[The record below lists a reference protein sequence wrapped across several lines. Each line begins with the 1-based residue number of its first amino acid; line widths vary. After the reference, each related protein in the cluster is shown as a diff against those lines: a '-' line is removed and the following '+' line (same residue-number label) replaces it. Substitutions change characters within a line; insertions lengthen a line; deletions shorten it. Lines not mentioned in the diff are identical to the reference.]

1 MATNSGLQF
10 APLTRS
16 RGHSA
21 VATIAYNARQ
31 NIRDLST
38 GRLHYHHARVADH
51 IETRIILPDGADERL
66 QTIAGFA
73 NALEATN
80 DIRLGFRLR
89 LDYPKGVSHEMHREM
104 AETFI
109 KQHFTAQGL
118 PAIISDHCGSRD
130 NPDNPHA
137 HIIVF
142 GRSFV
147 NGNLAAKS
155 RTAYVDEAGNEIQMV
170 DSPALTRKGQ
180 LKFNPNGTIKMKKG
194 YQRLL
199 LDVDGNPYL
208 GSDGRI
214 ATADIRVPI
223 IDPATG
229 KQAMEKNG
237 KYMKPKW
244 KRDFIPMHDLDTLGT
259 PLRLRMAWQDCQ
271 NEVLRK
277 HGIQR
282 SVDLRSLREKER
294 DLPSWLRSIPTVKV
308 GYDRRFVAQR
318 RQRNANITKH
328 NRYMKPLQKLYRS
341 ASEAAKERIHRL
353 ITSASGYAD
362 IRQAV
367 LSVTRKEQTKAQ
379 VQVKDKTETVTVAT
393 AETRVTTATETKV
406 EAIDKTERIRQAVL
420 ERMVAAILERHPDMN
435 PVQVRKDL
443 DSNRASFRS
452 VLPLVTD
459 TPEGRAWVAV
469 APKLKRTFRPQERRQ
484 AHAIRPDGD
493 DRVPH

>member
-109 KQHFTAQGL
+109 KKHFTAQGL

-147 NGNLAAKS
+147 NGKLAAKS
-155 RTAYVDEAGNEIQMV
+155 KTAYVDEAGNEIQMI
-170 DSPALTRKGQ
+170 DSPDLTRTGQ
-180 LKFNPNGTIKMKKG
+180 LKFNSDGSIKTKPG

-199 LDVDGNPYL
+199 LNENGKPYL
-208 GSDGRI
+208 GSDGKI
-214 ATADIRVPI
+214 ATEDIRVPVL
-223 IDPATG
+223 DPVTG
-229 KQAMEKNG
+229 QQVMEKNG
-237 KYMKPKW
+237 RYLKPKW
-244 KRDFIPMHDLDTLGT
+244 CRSFVPTHNLDTLGT
-259 PLRLRMAWQDCQ
+259 PLRLRMAWQACQ

-277 HGIQR
+277 YGIQMR
-282 SVDLRSLREKER
+282 VDLRSLRERER
-294 DLPSWLRSIPTVKV
+294 DLPTWLRSVPTLKV
-308 GYDRRFVAQR
+308 GYDRRYRAAR
-318 RQRNANITKH
+318 MKRNATITKH
-328 NRYMKPLQKLYRS
+328 NNYIKPLQQLYRS
-341 ASEAAKERIHRL
+341 ASEVAKASIHHL
-353 ITSASGYAD
+353 ITPASGYAD
-362 IRQAV
+362 VRQVV
-367 LSVTRKEQTKAQ
+367 LSVIREEQAKAKASAQ
-379 VQVKDKTETVTVAT
+379 VKTTTETVAKTETQ
-393 AETRVTTATETKV
+393 TTT
-406 EAIDKTERIRQAVL
+406 TERTRQAVL
-420 ERMVAAILERHPDMN
+420 ERMVVAILERHPEMN
-435 PVQVRKDL
+435 PDQVRKDL
-443 DSNRASFRS
+443 DSNPASFRS
-452 VLPLVTD
+452 VLPLVAD
-459 TPEGRAWVAV
+459 TAEGRAWVAV
-469 APKLKRTFRPQERRQ
+469 APKLKRTVRPQERRQ
-484 AHAIRPDGD
+484 THAIRPDGD